1 MTYTF
6 GKPFAVCMAALVLV
20 ASGWTP
26 TAEAAR
32 GEGRAGGAHA
42 GGQGRAAAAGG
53 AREVNNQRA
62 DVRTNN
68 VRNTSVNNVNASRN
82 VNVNTNRNVNVNV
95 DSHGCCGW
103 DNDYH
108 PVATAA
114 AVTATVAVTS
124 AVVGSFVR
132 SVPPS
137 CVPVNYGGMVYQ
149 QCGSTWY
156 LPQGSQY
163 VVVNPPY

>member
-1 MTYTF
+1 M
-6 GKPFAVCMAALVLV
+6 KRPVEKSILALVGAVLLAGHWV
-20 ASGWTP
+20 PQAQARQG
-26 TAEAAR
+26 AHAAAR
-32 GEGRAGGAHA
+32 GGGAAHA
-42 GGQGRAAAAGG
+42 SRPV
-53 AREVNNQRA
+53 ENRA

-68 VRNTSVNNVNASRN
+68 VRSASVNSVNASRN

-95 DSHGCCGW
+95 DTHGGCCGW

-124 AVVGSFVR
+124 AVVGSMVR